1 VRPLLRRYGLER
13 PPRLDPATGSPLPR
27 VLGRARRGDEGARML
42 ANELPPSAA
51 AGLQPTLF

>member
-1 VRPLLRRYGLER
+1 M
-13 PPRLDPATGSPLPR
+13 PR
-27 VLGRARRGDEGARML
+27 VIGRIRQRGTVGDTML